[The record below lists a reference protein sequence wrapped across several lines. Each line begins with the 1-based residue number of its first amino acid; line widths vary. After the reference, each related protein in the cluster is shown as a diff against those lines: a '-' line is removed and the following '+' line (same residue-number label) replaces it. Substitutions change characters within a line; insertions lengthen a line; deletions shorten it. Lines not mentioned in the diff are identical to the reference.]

1 MSILRPPPVA
11 LLAPLLCGALLAG
24 PPAALAAEVD
34 DGIETART
42 SRPVAPGVR
51 LESYD
56 RLESDRW
63 LRVDELVVDL
73 AAPGGVRAEY
83 LGGRGAETVAEA
95 VAHHPAGPGRRVV
108 GAVNGDFFDIRG
120 TGAPLGPGVR
130 GGRLLHSASPGPGG
144 GAAVGFAADGSGRV
158 LRLGLTGSITL
169 PGGAVRT
176 PAGYNAARPLAEGF
190 AVYTADWPGSVL
202 PDTGP
207 TVELRDG
214 RVAVA
219 VAVPV
224 LRRPARR
231 ARPAPGTTLLAAAGA
246 AAPELGALRVGDP
259 VSVTAAPLPE
269 AGPAPLAAVG
279 GREPLVVAGIP
290 QNHDG
295 EPNNTAAPRT
305 AVGLSRDGRSLRLVT
320 ADGRMRASGGLT
332 LTGLGRMM
340 RRLGSHEAL
349 NLDGGG
355 SSTLLAALS
364 GATGPILENTP
375 SDGKP
380 RPVPNGLALTAPMGS
395 GRLTGYRVEAA
406 DGATR
411 LFPGLTRTLTATGHD
426 SALGPAPGTPSWS
439 AEGAGRIGSE
449 GVLRGSRPGPV
460 TVRARTDRPGGRPAE
475 SGRAEGSLA
484 LEVLGP
490 LTRIRPTRDRIGLA
504 DRTESAGFDL
514 TGYDAQGR
522 ATTVEPRDTALRYDR
537 SRWRVAPDGRGG
549 FTVRTLVARATGRLR
564 LTVPATG
571 ATAELALGAGLDA
584 LPLADLEDAGRW
596 KGTGAAAAPGE
607 GHPGTGIAL
616 TLPAAAPTAT
626 AAAARPIPLPEQARS
641 VSLWVRGDGSGAR
654 PAVHLTDGDGTG
666 LTLRGPAADRSGWRR
681 ITLPLP
687 ATAERPLRLTGLS
700 ATEGGGGGPARL
712 LLDTLTAETPP
723 TGAAPRVTL
732 PPDPVVSTPAGVRA
746 RPWRFAVSP
755 DGRAPGAGADFVLA
769 GVDGR
774 PGFTHRG
781 VRFVPLD
788 GRRRTLD
795 AGGGLDRMR
804 VLAEALTAAA
814 REPGT
819 GAVAVVQRYAPGIVD
834 RNEAA
839 LLTRRL
845 AEFRRA
851 SGKRAALFMLD
862 APRFAAGR
870 TEGVPTVTVG
880 RAGRTLIGVDAFAAG
895 EWLSILPGSATAP

>member
-1 MSILRPPPVA
+1 MSIPRPPLAA

-24 PPAALAAEVD
+24 PSAALAAEVD

-63 LRVDELVVDL
+63 LRIDELVVDL
-73 AAPGGVRAEY
+73 AASGGVRAEY
-83 LGGRGAETVAEA
+83 LGGRGTETVAEA

-108 GAVNGDFFDIRG
+108 GAVNGDFFDIRR

-130 GGRLLHSASPGPGG
+130 AGRLLHSASPGA
-144 GAAVGFAADGSGRV
+144 GAAVGFAPDGSGRV
-158 LRLGLTGSITL
+158 LRLALTGSITL

-176 PAGYNAARPLAEGF
+176 PAGYNAAHPPAEGF
-190 AVYTADWPGSVL
+190 TVYTADWPGSVL
-202 PDTGP
+202 PVTGP
-207 TVELRDG
+207 AVELRDG
-214 RVAVA
+214 RVALAATV
-219 VAVPV
+219 V
-224 LRRPARR
+224 RRPARR
-231 ARPAPGTTLLAAAGA
+231 ERPAPGTTLLVASGA
-246 AAPELGALRVGDP
+246 AAAELAALRVGDP
-259 VSVTAAPLPE
+259 VAVTAAPLPDS
-269 AGPAPLAAVG
+269 GPAPLAAVG
-279 GREPLVVAGIP
+279 GREPLVVAGVP

-320 ADGRMRASGGLT
+320 VDGRMPASGGLT
-332 LTGLGRMM
+332 LTGLGRLM

-355 SSTLLAALS
+355 SSTLLAALA
-364 GATGPILENTP
+364 GAAAPTLENTP
-375 SDGKP
+375 SDGAP
-380 RPVPNGLALTAPMGS
+380 RPVPNGLALTAPTGS
-395 GRLTGYRVEAA
+395 GRLAGHRIEAA
-406 DGATR
+406 GGATR

-426 SALGPAPGTPSWS
+426 SALGPAAGAPSWS
-439 AEGAGRIGSE
+439 AEGAGRIGPD
-449 GVLRGSRPGPV
+449 GVLRGSRPGTV
-460 TVRARTDRPGGRPAE
+460 TVRAGAVPAE
-475 SGRAEGSLA
+475 PGSAEGALV

-490 LTRIRPTRDRIGLA
+490 LTRVRPTRDRIGLA
-504 DRTESAGFDL
+504 DRTQSARFDL

-537 SRWRVAPDGRGG
+537 SHWRVAHDGRGG
-549 FTVRTLVARATGRLR
+549 FTVRALVARATGRLR
-564 LTVPATG
+564 VTVPATG

-596 KGTGAAAAPGE
+596 TGAGAAAAPGE
-607 GHPGTGIAL
+607 GRPGTGIAL
-616 TLPAAAPTAT
+616 TLPGPAAPAVTAT
-626 AAAARPIPLPEQARS
+626 APRPIPLPEQARS
-641 VSLWVRGDGSGAR
+641 VSLWVAGDGSGAR
-654 PAVHLTDGDGTG
+654 PAVHLSDGNGAG
-666 LTLRGPAADRSGWRR
+666 LTLRGPAGDRSGWRR

-687 ATAERPLRLTGLS
+687 ATAEPPLRLTGLS
-700 ATEGGGGGPARL
+700 ATGGSGPARL
-712 LLDTLTAETPP
+712 LLDTLTAETSP
-723 TGAAPRVTL
+723 TGPAPTVTL
-732 PPDPVVSTPAGVRA
+732 PPDPVVSTPAGVGA
-746 RPWRFAVSP
+746 RPWRFAVSS
-755 DGRAPGAGADFVLA
+755 DGRPPGRGVDFVLGRAA
-769 GVDGR
+769 GP

-804 VLAEALTAAA
+804 ALAEALTAAG

-819 GAVAVVQRYAPGIVD
+819 GAVAVVQRYAPGVVD
-834 RNEAA
+834 RTEAA

-845 AEFRRA
+845 AEFRRTT
-851 SGKRAALFMLD
+851 GKRAALFILD
-862 APRFAAGR
+862 APRFTAGR
-870 TEGVPTVTVG
+870 TEGVPNVAVG

-895 EWLSILPGSATAP
+895 EWLSVLPGTATAR

>member
-1 MSILRPPPVA
+1 MSILRPPLPA

-73 AAPGGVRAEY
+73 AAAGGVRAEY

-95 VAHHPAGPGRRVV
+95 VARHPAGPGRRVV

-144 GAAVGFAADGSGRV
+144 AAVGFAPDGSGRV

-176 PAGYNAARPLAEGF
+176 PAGYNAALPPTEGF
-190 AVYTADWPGSVL
+190 AAYTADWPGSVL

-207 TVELRDG
+207 AVELRDG

-219 VAVPV
+219 APVPV

-231 ARPAPGTTLLAAAGA
+231 DRPAPGTTLLVAAGA
-246 AAPELGALRVGDP
+246 AAAELAALRVGDR

-269 AGPAPLAAVG
+269 SGPVPLAAVG
-279 GREPLVVAGIP
+279 GREALVVAGVP
-290 QNHDG
+290 RNHDG

-320 ADGRMRASGGLT
+320 VDGRMRASGGLT

-340 RRLGSHEAL
+340 HRLGSHEAL

-355 SSTLLAALS
+355 SSTLLAGLS
-364 GATGPILENTP
+364 GETAPTLENTP

-380 RPVPNGLALTAPMGS
+380 RPVPNGLVLTAPMGS
-395 GRLTGYRVEAA
+395 GQLIGYRVEAA
-406 DGATR
+406 GGATR
-411 LFPGLTRTLTATGHD
+411 LFPGLSRTLTATGHD
-426 SALGPAPGTPSWS
+426 AALGPAPGTPSWS
-439 AEGAGRIGSE
+439 AEGAARIGPD
-449 GVLRGSRPGPV
+449 GVLRGFRPGPV
-460 TVRARTDRPGGRPAE
+460 TVRARTARPGDRQVERGP
-475 SGRAEGSLA
+475 AEGSLA

-490 LTRIRPTRDRIGLA
+490 PTRIRPTRDRIGLA
-504 DRTESAGFDL
+504 DPTESAGFDL

-522 ATTVEPRDTALRYDR
+522 ATAVEPRDTVLRYDR

-549 FTVRTLVARATGRLR
+549 FTVRALVAPATGRLR

-596 KGTGAAAAPGE
+596 KGAGATAAPGE
-607 GHPGTGIAL
+607 GRPGTGIAL
-616 TLPAAAPTAT
+616 TLPASAPTAT
-626 AAAARPIPLPEQARS
+626 AVAPRPIPLPEQARS
-641 VSLWVRGDGSGAR
+641 VSLWVGADGSGAR
-654 PAVHLTDGDGTG
+654 PAVHLVDGDGAG
-666 LTLRGPAADRSGWRR
+666 LTLRGPAADWSGWRR

-687 ATAERPLRLTGLS
+687 ATAEPPLRLTGLS
-700 ATEGGGGGPARL
+700 ASEGGGGPSRL

-723 TGAAPRVTL
+723 TGAAPTVIL

-746 RPWRFAVSP
+746 RPWRFAVSA

-804 VLAEALTAAA
+804 VLADALTAAA
-814 REPGT
+814 RESGT
-819 GAVAVVQRYAPGIVD
+819 GAVAVVQRYAPGTVD

-851 SGKRAALFMLD
+851 TGKRAALFTLD
-862 APRFAAGR
+862 APRFTADR
-870 TEGVPTVTVG
+870 TEGVPAVTVG

-895 EWLSILPGSATAP
+895 EWLSVLPGSATAS

>member
-1 MSILRPPPVA
+1 MSILRPPLPA
-11 LLAPLLCGALLAG
+11 LLASLLCGALLAG

-34 DGIETART
+34 DGIETARA

-51 LESYD
+51 LDSYD
-56 RLESDRW
+56 RLERDRW

-83 LGGRGAETVAEA
+83 LGGRGAETLAQA

-144 GAAVGFAADGSGRV
+144 AAVGFAPDGSGRV

-176 PAGYNAARPLAEGF
+176 PAGYNAALPPAEGF

-207 TVELRDG
+207 AVELRDG

-219 VAVPV
+219 APVPI

-231 ARPAPGTTLLAAAGA
+231 DRPAPGTTLLVAAGTAAA
-246 AAPELGALRVGDP
+246 ELAALRVGDP
-259 VSVTAAPLPE
+259 VTVTAAPLPE
-269 AGPAPLAAVG
+269 SGPVPLEAVG
-279 GREPLVVAGIP
+279 GREALVVAGVP

-295 EPNNTAAPRT
+295 EPNDTAAPRT

-320 ADGRMRASGGLT
+320 VDGRMRASGGLT

-340 RRLGSHEAL
+340 HRLGAHEAL

-364 GATGPILENTP
+364 GATAPTLENTP
-375 SDGKP
+375 SDGRP
-380 RPVPNGLALTAPMGS
+380 RPVPNGLALTAPVGS
-395 GRLTGYRVEAA
+395 GRLTGYRIEAA
-406 DGATR
+406 AGR

-426 SALGPAPGTPSWS
+426 PALGPAPGTPSWS
-439 AEGAGRIGSE
+439 AEGAGRIGPD

-460 TVRARTDRPGGRPAE
+460 TVRAHTDRPGARPAE
-475 SGRAEGSLA
+475 SGPAEGSLA

-514 TGYDAQGR
+514 TGYDGQGR
-522 ATTVEPRDTALRYDR
+522 ATTVEPGDTVLRYDR

-549 FTVRTLVARATGRLR
+549 FTVRALVARATGRLR
-564 LTVPATG
+564 VSVPATG

-584 LPLADLEDAGRW
+584 LPLADLEDAARW
-596 KGTGAAAAPGE
+596 RGAGATAAPGE
-607 GHPGTGIAL
+607 GRPGTGIAL
-616 TLPAAAPTAT
+616 TLPAPAPTAT
-626 AAAARPIPLPEQARS
+626 AAAPRPIPLPEQARS
-641 VSLWVRGDGSGAR
+641 VSLWVGADGSGAR
-654 PAVHLTDGDGTG
+654 PAVHLTDGDGAG
-666 LTLRGPAADRSGWRR
+666 LTLRGPAADWSGWRR

-687 ATAERPLRLTGLS
+687 ATAEPPLRLTGLS
-700 ATEGGGGGPARL
+700 ATQGGGGPSRL

-723 TGAAPRVTL
+723 TGAAPTVTL

-819 GAVAVVQRYAPGIVD
+819 GAVAVVQRYAPGVVD

-851 SGKRAALFMLD
+851 TGKRAALFTLD
-862 APRFAAGR
+862 APRFTAAR
-870 TEGVPTVTVG
+870 TEGVPTVTTG

-895 EWLSILPGSATAP
+895 EWLSILPGPTPAP